1 MNHHFTYLS
10 PVERQQLIQHFQAA
24 GKPIDECILA
34 CLERMLDRA
43 FVDYREL
50 TLIRLDLRFARAES
64 EQDMPVCFQH
74 TDPQVIYRFRASLKS
89 QLKAQA
95 ARKTNER
102 VRTYPCKLRFLWVLE
117 QHDSVLPHYH
127 IILVLNKDA
136 HAFLGRV
143 RGNQSTGLV
152 RLIQEAWCRALGLS
166 YDEHCTLVHIP
177 EMACTYLS
185 RAEVSVRSKCYWEW
199 LHRACYLAKLYTKF
213 TGPARRTFGA
223 SQG

>member
-1 MNHHFTYLS
+1 MNHLFTCLTAA
-10 PVERQQLIQHFQAA
+10 ERQQVIQHFQAA
-24 GKPIDECILA
+24 DKPIDERILA
-34 CLERMLDRA
+34 RLGGVLDNA
-43 FVDYREL
+43 FAAYREL
-50 TLIRLDLRFARAES
+50 TLIRLDLRFANAE
-64 EQDMPVCFQH
+64 QLPDMPVCFQH
-74 TDPQVIYRFRASLKS
+74 TDPEVITRFIASLKS
-89 QLKAQA
+89 QVAEQA
-95 ARKTNER
+95 KRKQR
-102 VRTYPCKLRFLWVLE
+102 QGIRTHPCKLRYLWVLE
-117 QHDSVLPHYH
+117 QHESVLPHYH
-127 IILVLNKDA
+127 LILVLNKDA

-166 YDEHCTLVHIP
+166 YDEHCSLAHVP

-213 TGPARRTFGA
+213 TGYARRSFGA